1 MKKST
6 GIIFLVAAALAA
18 FVYFYEL
25 KHNPPSETPG
35 NTSKPAFSVSAD
47 DITGVTLERA
57 GTTATFEHRPDGW
70 YMLQPVATRAD
81 QSRLTGI
88 TSQIAS
94 LQTDRTFPVT
104 AEQITSFGLDHP
116 SITLAITMKNGSKH
130 KLRFG
135 GKDFSGSSVYVLLDE
150 DTKNVSLIADTLLTT
165 SDKGVEDLRD
175 RAVLGVSAYD
185 ATSFDLVNPG
195 GEIAAAKKDEQWT
208 MQKPRAAA
216 GDSNAITSLLE
227 TVNNAQIT
235 KFVSDSAADL
245 GKYGLASPAIR
256 FHSTGANGQAAEL
269 QIGKKDGGEYFA
281 RDASRP
287 TIFRVNDALYK
298 ALNEKF
304 GDLRDKQLVHFSEAD
319 ISQLE
324 VRNQNGTSQCVKSA
338 AGAAGG
344 AAGGAG
350 GQLVLQ
356 PNDDKG
362 DKGGK
367 GAAVPCPFVAALEMA
382 RAQEIYDEPPAAI
395 AGKLAKPPVQ
405 VTLTNV
411 SGKKLEIQVSA
422 PVGDS
427 VYART
432 GGGPE
437 IYKLEKKL
445 FDDLNSKASP

>member
-35 NTSKPAFSVSAD
+35 SSSKPAFSVSAD

-175 RAVLGVSAYD
+175 RAVLSVPAYD

-195 GEIAAAKKDEQWT
+195 GEIAGMKKDDQWT

-216 GDSNAITSLLE
+216 GDSSAITSLLE

-269 QIGKKDGGEYFA
+269 QIGKKDSGEYFA

-319 ISQLE
+319 ISQIE
-324 VRNQNGTSQCVKSA
+324 VRNQNGTSQCTKD
-338 AGAAGG
+338 
-344 AAGGAG
+344 AG
-350 GQLVLQ
+350 GQLVIQ
-356 PNDDKG
+356 PVVDDKEDKG
-362 DKGGK
+362 DK

-395 AGKLAKPPVQ
+395 AGKLAKAPVQ

-422 PVGDS
+422 PAGDS

-432 GGGPE
+432 SGGPE

>member
-35 NTSKPAFSVSAD
+35 STSKPAFSVSAD

-57 GTTATFEHRPDGW
+57 GTTATFERRPDGW

-94 LQTDRTFPVT
+94 LQTDRTFPAT
-104 AEQITSFGLDHP
+104 PEQIASFGLDKP
-116 SITLAITMKNGSKH
+116 AITLEFTMKNGTKH

-150 DTKNVSLIADTLLTT
+150 DTKNVALIADTLLTT

-175 RAVLGVSAYD
+175 RGVLGVSAYD
-185 ATSFDLVNPG
+185 ATAFDLVNPG
-195 GEIAAAKKDEQWT
+195 GEIAATKKDDQWT
-208 MQKPRAAA
+208 IQKPRAAA

-235 KFVSDSAADL
+235 KFVSDSAANL

-256 FHSTGANGQAAEL
+256 FHATGPNGQAAEL
-269 QIGKKDGGEYFA
+269 QIGKKDGAEYFA

-287 TIFRVNDALYK
+287 TIFQVNDALYK

-304 GDLRDKQLVHFSEAD
+304 GDLRDKQLVHFSESD
-319 ISQLE
+319 ISQIE
-324 VRNQNGTSQCVKSA
+324 VRNQNGTSQCVKSTTPGMA
-338 AGAAGG
+338 
-344 AAGGAG
+344 
-350 GQLVLQ
+350 GQLVIQ
-356 PNDDKG
+356 PGDG
-362 DKGGK
+362 SADKGGAK
-367 GAAVPCPFVAALEMA
+367 APELPCPFVAGLAMA
-382 RAQEIYDEPPAAI
+382 RAQEIYDQAPAGIGA
-395 AGKLAKPPVQ
+395 KLAKPAVQ

-427 VYART
+427 VYGRT
-432 GGGPE
+432 SAGPE
-437 IYKLEKKL
+437 IYKLEKKV
-445 FDDLNSKASP
+445 FDDLNTKTSP